1 VRAHQKALERHKGA
15 KDIRLGSPRYPSNAR
30 PHGDAGWDMG
40 KSAAVIRAPAS
51 QVAGGVGMG
60 GPPSFPAAPRA
71 SAVPRRAT
79 TITTSQWRGV
89 EEEDEAAQAQ
99 SGGPGGV
106 LPAFQGGSVLTFLLE
121 DKGLVREG
129 VPCVCMQQ
137 ALRGCACNR
146 PLKLRICSQAHS
158 CRRSCTFLGMLPGHA
173 AEQALWDTC
182 AVA

>member
-1 VRAHQKALERHKGA
+1 MERHKGA
-15 KDIRLGSPRYPSNAR
+15 RDIRLGSPRYPPNAQ
-30 PHGDAGWDMG
+30 PHVDAGWDMG
-40 KSAAVIRAPAS
+40 KAAADIRAPAS

-129 VPCVCMQQ
+129 VPCEGGM
-137 ALRGCACNR
+137 CACRR
-146 PLKLRICSQAHS
+146 PSKSRSHSHTHNLRLYG
-158 CRRSCTFLGMLPGHA
+158 TLLGVLPGHA
-173 AEQALWDTC
+173 SEQVL
-182 AVA
+182 